1 MIIFIEDFFT
11 YGTNLKCCLWVH
23 VTGWGFSIGL
33 PGAFIGATSFY
44 TQALNTVCVLGALDI
59 VIQSITLL
67 FFSKKNLKTEK
78 KVIVN
83 ISLCLLYIELL
94 SFIKNYHKKKVSY
107 NCASV

>member
-23 VTGWGFSIGL
+23 VTGWGNSIGL

-67 FFSKKNLKTEK
+67 FFSRKLKKTGK
-78 KVIVN
+78 K
-83 ISLCLLYIELL
+83 
-94 SFIKNYHKKKVSY
+94 SY
-107 NCASV
+107 YWILVFAL